1 MGKKKDNISM
11 ELALKNIRT
20 AINTCDFDT
29 LGRYIETSIIKIPQ
43 NELDFALMQS
53 FKSGNYIFAEYL
65 YQHGADLFCRNNF
78 IYKRFIKNNKAR
90 SVKIDDDKEK
100 EALDRL
106 ILIYTDHDI
115 KERAKQEGEDE

>member
-1 MGKKKDNISM
+1 MKKKKDNISM

-29 LGRYIETSIIKIPQ
+29 LGRYIETGFIKILQ

>member
-1 MGKKKDNISM
+1 MKKKDNISM

-20 AINTCDFDT
+20 AINTCDFDI
-29 LGRYIETSIIKIPQ
+29 LGRYIETGFIKIPQ
-43 NELDFALMQS
+43 NELDFALMQA
-53 FKSGNYIFAEYL
+53 FKSGNYILAEYL

>member
-1 MGKKKDNISM
+1 MKKKKDDISM
-11 ELALKNIRT
+11 KLALKNIIT

-29 LGRYIETSIIKIPQ
+29 LGRYIETGFIKILQ
-43 NELDFALMQS
+43 NELDFALMQA
-53 FKSGNYIFAEYL
+53 FKSGTYIFAEYL

-106 ILIYTDHDI
+106 IIIYTDHDI

>member
-1 MGKKKDNISM
+1 MK
-11 ELALKNIRT
+11 LALKNIRT

-29 LGRYIETSIIKIPQ
+29 LGRYIETGFIKILQ
-43 NELDFALMQS
+43 NELDFALMQA

-115 KERAKQEGEDE
+115 KEKAKQEGEDE

>member
-1 MGKKKDNISM
+1 MKKKKDNISM

-29 LGRYIETSIIKIPQ
+29 LGRYIETSFIKIPQ

-115 KERAKQEGEDE
+115 KEREKQEGEDE

>member
-106 ILIYTDHDI
+106 IFIYTDHDI

>member
-1 MGKKKDNISM
+1 MKKKKDNISM
-11 ELALKNIRT
+11 KLALKNIRT

-29 LGRYIETSIIKIPQ
+29 LGRYIETGFIKILQ

>member
-29 LGRYIETSIIKIPQ
+29 LGRYIETGFIKILQ

>member
-1 MGKKKDNISM
+1 MKKKKDNISM

-29 LGRYIETSIIKIPQ
+29 LGRYIETSFIKIPQ
-43 NELDFALMQS
+43 NELDFALMQA

-90 SVKIDDDKEK
+90 SVKIDDGKEK

-115 KERAKQEGEDE
+115 KERAKQ

>member
-1 MGKKKDNISM
+1 MKKKDNISM

-106 ILIYTDHDI
+106 IFIYTDHDI

>member
-1 MGKKKDNISM
+1 MKKKDNISM

-29 LGRYIETSIIKIPQ
+29 LGKYIETSIIKIPQ

-106 ILIYTDHDI
+106 IFIYTDHDI

>member
-1 MGKKKDNISM
+1 MKKKKDNISM
-11 ELALKNIRT
+11 ELALKNIKT

-29 LGRYIETSIIKIPQ
+29 LGRYIETSFIKIPQ
-43 NELDFALMQS
+43 NELDFALMHA

-100 EALDRL
+100 EALGRL

-115 KERAKQEGEDE
+115 KERAKQKGEDE

>member
-1 MGKKKDNISM
+1 MKKKDNISM

-29 LGRYIETSIIKIPQ
+29 LGKYIETSFIKIPQ

-106 ILIYTDHDI
+106 IFIYTDHDI

>member
-1 MGKKKDNISM
+1 MKKKDNISM
-11 ELALKNIRT
+11 KLALKNIRT

-29 LGRYIETSIIKIPQ
+29 LGRYIETGFIKILQ

>member
-1 MGKKKDNISM
+1 MKKKDNISM

-29 LGRYIETSIIKIPQ
+29 LGRYIETGFIKIPQ

>member
-1 MGKKKDNISM
+1 MKKKKDNISM
-11 ELALKNIRT
+11 KLALKNIRT

-29 LGRYIETSIIKIPQ
+29 LGRYIETGFIKILQ
-43 NELDFALMQS
+43 NELDFALMQA

-90 SVKIDDDKEK
+90 SVKINDGKEK